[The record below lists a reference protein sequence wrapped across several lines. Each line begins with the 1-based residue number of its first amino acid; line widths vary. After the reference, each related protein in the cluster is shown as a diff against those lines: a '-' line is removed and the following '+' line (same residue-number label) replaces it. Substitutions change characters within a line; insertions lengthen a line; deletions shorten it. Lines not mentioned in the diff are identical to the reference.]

1 MQLFV
6 FFTNV
11 IAIEGCLYSSKGCQE
26 KQDLYH
32 IPALQGLLFHREQH
46 NPNVGDLSDIYYLAI
61 DHKTIRRRAFVTV
74 RLQAPLPAKRIFG
87 IGIEEESL
95 FKNFVILVIVTISQ
109 MMSIDYHRLLVLF
122 HHVCIYIIR
131 LTCQLP

>member
-87 IGIEEESL
+87 IGIEESL